1 MSVHLSS
8 LAIIYKEKLR
18 RPFLRQFLRFLRRLP
33 RMLFRGRDGCSLKV
47 ICGLTYRC
55 PCSCAHCGMSGYEI
69 SPADELSTGEV
80 LRLIEDVSA
89 LPYGLILFSF
99 FGGEPLLREDLP
111 LLVAGAVKR
120 GLFTE
125 IETSGMNMTP
135 EKILSLK
142 RAGLNHVFISLDSAV
157 EERHDSS
164 RGIAGAYR
172 SALFAIENCRKN
184 GLPFSLSVCVTE
196 TSPDADIRDLI
207 ALAKRHKAASVRLLC
222 KADVASHLRGGRYDL
237 CEAEAGAKNR
247 LDRFLE
253 RNYVYAEYSGASTA
267 VEKKVCPAL
276 LKWFFYVSCYGE
288 IQPCP
293 YFPYNF
299 GNLRESSLEEVVKRM
314 WSNKLFDCGSAEC
327 MTNSGEIKSRMRGL
341 SYPVLS
347 RAK

>member
-8 LAIIYKEKLR
+8 LMIIYKEKLR
-18 RPFLRQFLRFLRRLP
+18 RPFFRQLLRLLRRLP
-33 RMLFRGRDGCSLKV
+33 RILFRGRDGRFLKV

-55 PCSCAHCGMSGYEI
+55 PCSCAHCGMSGYEV

-99 FGGEPLLREDLP
+99 FGGEPLLRNDLS
-111 LLVAGAVKR
+111 LLVSGAVKR

-135 EKILSLK
+135 EKVLSLK
-142 RAGLNHVFISLDSAV
+142 RAGLNHVFVSLDGAT

-172 SALFAIENCRKN
+172 NALSAIENCRKN

-196 TSPDADIRDLI
+196 TSPDTDIRDI
-207 ALAKRHKAASVRLLC
+207 IVLAKRHKAASVRLLC
-222 KADVASHLRGGRYDL
+222 KADVASHLRGGGYDL
-237 CEAEAGAKNR
+237 CGAEDGVKNR
-247 LDRFLE
+247 LVRFLE

-267 VEKKVCPAL
+267 AARKVCPAL

-293 YFPYNF
+293 YFPYTF
-299 GNLRESSLEEVVKRM
+299 GNLREMPLEQVIRKM
-314 WSNKLFDCGSAEC
+314 WSNELFDCSSAEC
-327 MTNSGEIKSRMRGL
+327 MTNSGAIKERMRGL